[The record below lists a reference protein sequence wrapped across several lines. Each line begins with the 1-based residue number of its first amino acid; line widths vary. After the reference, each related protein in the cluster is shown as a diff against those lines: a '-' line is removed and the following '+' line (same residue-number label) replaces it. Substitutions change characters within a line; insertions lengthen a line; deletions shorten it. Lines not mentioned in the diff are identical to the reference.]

1 MTNLIYIN
9 EENFREKHLFSKIKF
24 LLYEM
29 TIYFDGSKELRML
42 GFNIALKIF
51 NDQNIQIYK
60 TVLIIKKYFALVF
73 RISILLTTVF
83 VGFCFLGKNINFL
96 GQVVFLL
103 SVMIG
108 FLMFAFLFPKYEL
121 DSIDNSLKMLV
132 DSQKNH
138 FKVDGKDS
146 EMRVQSANFDTAY
159 IDQREHLLKKEKDI
173 ERNNL
178 LFLGF
183 PVEIISKLLEP
194 LKNGTLGDK
203 LKITQSEYVC
213 FLHNIIYD
221 NDLDPFVIP
230 RKKGEFFRT
239 YFYCIYELL
248 DEIRFNYPVSCWN
261 KKIFFDR
268 LKKTVANYQNLDE
281 KSLRVH
287 DNKTD
292 FSKKTKEYLRSLILL
307 K

>member
-1 MTNLIYIN
+1 
-9 EENFREKHLFSKIKF
+9 
-24 LLYEM
+24 
-29 TIYFDGSKELRML
+29 
-42 GFNIALKIF
+42 
-51 NDQNIQIYK
+51 
-60 TVLIIKKYFALVF
+60 
-73 RISILLTTVF
+73 
-83 VGFCFLGKNINFL
+83 
-96 GQVVFLL
+96 
-103 SVMIG
+103 
-108 FLMFAFLFPKYEL
+108 
-121 DSIDNSLKMLV
+121 
-132 DSQKNH
+132 
-138 FKVDGKDS
+138 
-146 EMRVQSANFDTAY
+146 
-159 IDQREHLLKKEKDI
+159 
-173 ERNNL
+173 
-178 LFLGF
+178 
-183 PVEIISKLLEP
+183 
-194 LKNGTLGDK
+194 
-203 LKITQSEYVC
+203 KITQSEYVR

-287 DNKTD
+287 DNKID